1 MLKAFQM
8 SSKRIGT
15 HRSAPLPPSPSPGP
29 LYILRHILTRCVCSG
44 SFHADEALAVYLLR
58 LTPTYKNA
66 PVTRSRN
73 SDILSQCDI
82 VVDVEGKYDGVKYF
96 DHHQRGF
103 EHVFSDKFGTKL
115 SSAGLIYKYVH
126 RPPPPWVLC
135 LCFCGSSSS
144 SRQRADGRHFGKDI
158 IAQRLGWSN
167 DDPNVQLLYDRL
179 YQVQQSHPYAPCHS
193 F

>member
-1 MLKAFQM
+1 
-8 SSKRIGT
+8 
-15 HRSAPLPPSPSPGP
+15 
-29 LYILRHILTRCVCSG
+29 VCSG

-126 RPPPPWVLC
+126 RPPHSIPG
-135 LCFCGSSSS
+135 FCACAFVVVVVDKG
-144 SRQRADGRHFGKDI
+144 ADERHFGKDI

-179 YQVQQSHPYAPCHS
+179 YQVQQSHPHTPYHI